1 MKKVLVLTT
10 LLSITQVNAAGG
22 KVIDLLLSETGL
34 MRVLAKSGFEK
45 ANARAAQSQIELAIK
60 SLMGDSE
67 VVPKAALLQAI
78 GEIENTPANR
88 EIKIELAK
96 VLNKEGNEV
105 TKDDLV
111 SLLNNLVLLAGVKG
125 SLVTACGECAA
136 GPLAAEGVTVALK
149 EITDESILELIN
161 KNVIPDSPRKLN
173 QFISDRM
180 ERLGLGDFSKV
191 SSNVVSEGDKEAL
204 AIFLAM
210 ADKSSP
216 ATATQR
222 KFIEAVFNFSKGSG
236 DQVDLFSPS
245 NPHKFWNSFSNSD
258 MDNDL
263 LAEMTEVLNRA
274 ADDTSDLTQRKDAF
288 YSVLNK
294 RAEAIEDPKQRDI
307 VLAKVKS
314 IEEKSCFFAK

>member
-1 MKKVLVLTT
+1 MKKVLLLTT
-10 LLSITQVNAAGG
+10 MLSLSQVNAAGG

-34 MRVLAKSGFEK
+34 MRVLANTGFERS
-45 ANARAAQSQIELAIK
+45 NARAAQSQIELAVK

-96 VLNKEGNEV
+96 VLNKEGDEV
-105 TKDDLV
+105 SKEDLV

-149 EITDESILELIN
+149 EITDSSVLELIN
-161 KNVIPDSPRKLN
+161 KNVIPNSPRKLN

-180 ERLGLGDFSKV
+180 QRLGLGDFSKV
-191 SSNVVSEGDKEAL
+191 SSDVVSEGDKEAL

-216 ATATQR
+216 ATQVQR
-222 KFIEAVFNFSKGSG
+222 NFIEAVFNFSQTGGEK
-236 DQVDLFSPS
+236 VDLFSPS
-245 NPHKFWNSFSNSD
+245 NPHKFWNSFSNTD

-263 LAEMTEVLNRA
+263 LAEITEVLNKA
-274 ADDTSDLTQRKDAF
+274 SDETSDLASRKNAF
-288 YSVLNK
+288 YDVLQK
-294 RAEAIEDPKQRDI
+294 RAEAIEDPKQRE
-307 VLAKVKS
+307 VVQAKVKS

>member
-1 MKKVLVLTT
+1 MKKVLLLTT
-10 LLSITQVNAAGG
+10 LLSFSNVNAAGG

-34 MRVLAKSGFEK
+34 MRVFAKNGFEK

-60 SLMGDSE
+60 SLLGDSE
-67 VVPKAALLQAI
+67 VVPKAGLLKAI
-78 GEIENTPANR
+78 GEIENTPANKQ
-88 EIKIELAK
+88 IKLELAK
-96 VLNKEGNEV
+96 VLNKEGDEV
-105 TKDDLV
+105 SKDDLV

-136 GPLAAEGVTVALK
+136 GPLAAEGVKVALK
-149 EITDESILELIN
+149 EITDESILQLIN
-161 KNVIPDSPRKLN
+161 KNVIPNSPRKLN

-180 ERLGLGDFSKV
+180 QRLGLGDFSKV
-191 SSNVVSEGDKEAL
+191 SSDVVTEGDKEAL

-216 ATATQR
+216 ATAVQR
-222 KFIEAVFNFSKGSG
+222 KFIDAVLNFSKNG

-263 LAEMTEVLNRA
+263 LAEITEVLNRA
-274 ADDTSDLTQRKDAF
+274 ADETSDLSQRQDAF
-288 YSVLNK
+288 YDVLRK
-294 RAEAIEDPKQRDI
+294 RADGIKDPKQREV

-314 IEEKSCFFAK
+314 IEEKSCFFKK

>member
-1 MKKVLVLTT
+1 MKKVLLLTT
-10 LLSITQVNAAGG
+10 LLSISQVHAAGG

-34 MRVLAKSGFEK
+34 MKVLAKNGFEK
-45 ANARAAQSQIELAIK
+45 ANARAAQSQLELAIK
-60 SLMGDSE
+60 SLIGDTD
-67 VVPKAALLQAI
+67 VIPKDGLLKAI

-88 EIKIELAK
+88 EVKIELAK
-96 VLNKEGNEV
+96 ILNKSEDEV
-105 TKDDLV
+105 TQEDIA

-136 GPLAAEGVTVALK
+136 GPLAAKGVKVALK
-149 EITDESILELIN
+149 EITDESVLQLIN
-161 KNVIPDSPRKLN
+161 KNVIPNSPRKLN

-191 SSNVVSEGDKEAL
+191 SSDIVTEGDKEAL

-216 ATATQR
+216 ATQVQR
-222 KFIEAVFNFSKGSG
+222 KFIEAVMNFSKEG
-236 DQVDLFSPS
+236 DRVDLFSPA

-263 LAEMTEVLNRA
+263 LVELTEVLNKA
-274 ADDTSDLTQRKDAF
+274 ADDAGDLGSRKDAF
-288 YSVLNK
+288 YDVLEG
-294 RAEAIEDPKQRDI
+294 RAEAIKDSKQREL
-307 VLAKVKS
+307 VMSRVKS
-314 IEEKSCFFAK
+314 IEEKSCFFKK